1 MVDVVLYESPIG
13 YALFKVKEIEEISK
27 DIEFEKSL
35 QNFGKFSKIVIF
47 KSFVE
52 FKTSEE
58 LLENINAISE
68 GALHETLKHFLEQN
82 VSKKE
87 VLGVIDDKLAT
98 VIGDSLKI
106 KCNKGKEVMTIVR
119 GIKMHFNK
127 YLKDITQDD
136 LRTAMLGLGHSYSRN
151 KVKFNVNKQD
161 TMAVQAIFMLDQLDK
176 DINLFTMRIKEW
188 YSWHFPELYNIL
200 INDNSKFVK
209 SILIIQNKNSI
220 NDEKKKQLIEATDEE
235 TAEKIIAAAKASM
248 GFEVNEFDL
257 QNINTFA
264 KRVLELHEYKQ
275 QLQEYLHN
283 KMTTIAPNLT
293 ALIGDTIGARLLSK
307 AGSLT
312 NLAKYP
318 ASTVQI
324 LGAEKALFRAIKTRG
339 NTPKYGV
346 IYGSS
351 FISKAENKNKG
362 RISRFLA
369 NKTSTAA
376 RLDCFGDIST
386 SRFGEVMK
394 TQVEERMEF
403 LKHGKVPQT
412 NADVMKEV
420 MEELHWGE
428 DMEEEEIVEK
438 KEKKIEESE
447 SDSSSSEESSSSSD
461 SE

>member
-35 QNFGKFSKIVIF
+35 QNFGKFSKIVIL

-68 GALHETLKHFLEQN
+68 GALHETLKNFLEQN
-82 VSKKE
+82 VAKKE
-87 VLGVIDDKLAT
+87 VLGVADEKLAS
-98 VIGDSLKI
+98 VINDSLKI
-106 KCNKGKEVMTIVR
+106 KCNKGKEVMTMLR

-127 YLKDITQDD
+127 YLKDITADD

-209 SILIIQNKNSI
+209 SILIIQNKGSI
-220 NDEKKKQLIEATDEE
+220 NEEKKKQLVEATDEE
-235 TAEKIIAAAKASM
+235 TAEKIVAAAKASM

-283 KMTTIAPNLT
+283 KMTSIAPNLT
-293 ALIGDTIGARLLSK
+293 ALLGDTIGARLLSK

-376 RLDCFGDIST
+376 RIDCFGDVAT

-394 TQVEERMEF
+394 NQVEERMEF

-412 NADVMKEV
+412 NVDVMKEV
-420 MEELHWGE
+420 MEELHWNE
-428 DMEEEEIVEK
+428 DMEEEEVVEK
-438 KEKKIEESE
+438 KKMSESE
-447 SDSSSSEESSSSSD
+447 SSSD
-461 SE
+461 SSDSSDSE